1 MIICKKCYVPMAGVM
16 SFSREKR
23 EKYYRCPK
31 CKQETKHQ
39 KIRNFELDFKEVLRK
54 EVHKRK

>member
-1 MIICKKCYVPMAGVM
+1 MPMVGVM

-23 EKYYRCPK
+23 EKYCRCPK

-39 KIRNFELDFKEVLRK
+39 KIRKFELDYKEVLRNRYK
-54 EVHKRK
+54 KK